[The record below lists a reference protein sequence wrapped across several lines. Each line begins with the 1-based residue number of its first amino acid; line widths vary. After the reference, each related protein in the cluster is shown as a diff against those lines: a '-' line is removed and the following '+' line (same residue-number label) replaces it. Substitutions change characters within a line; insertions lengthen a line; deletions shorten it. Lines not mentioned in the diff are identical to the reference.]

1 MADLKDL
8 ATRLNKYADKVE
20 AAPSKVAALVAI
32 DLVDALTDLTPVDTT
47 KAISNWLLSLDEPIL
62 SELDAY
68 FEGEFGSTRYKSK
81 KSVLD
86 FAKLKVAPKKPGQ
99 NIFISNSA
107 PYIRDLENGTSQ
119 QAPTGFTKQ
128 AVAVARAKIK
138 KHFKEVM
145 KHG

>member
-8 ATRLNKYADKVE
+8 ATRLNKYADKIE

-32 DLVDALTDLTPVDTT
+32 DLVEALTNLTPVDTT

-68 FEGEFGSTRYKSK
+68 FEGEFGSTFFKSQ
-81 KSVLD
+81 KSVID

-99 NIFISNSA
+99 NIFVSNNA

-119 QAPTGFTKQ
+119 QAPSGFTKQ
-128 AVAVARAKIK
+128 AVAVARSKIK

-145 KHG
+145 KDG